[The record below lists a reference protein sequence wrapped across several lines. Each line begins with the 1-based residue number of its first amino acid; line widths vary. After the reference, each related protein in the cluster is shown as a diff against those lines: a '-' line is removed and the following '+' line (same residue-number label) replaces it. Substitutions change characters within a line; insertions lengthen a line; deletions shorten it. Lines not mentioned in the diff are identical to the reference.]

1 MHRKNVIRLLLATA
15 LVVTGCG
22 ADRQFVDPNGTPDS
36 STMDAPSPSNDGSR
50 DSTAVDAPSTD
61 APSADT
67 ASADRRDAP
76 PSMDADA
83 GMSAD
88 GGRDAT
94 IDQSV
99 PDSTIDV
106 SPDGSRPDGFVDVA
120 TEASSDSGND
130 GSGTSDGSDAAEEVD
145 CTSTPPPTISTSG
158 SPTICPGK
166 TVTLTSSAA
175 ASYRWSTGDT
185 TQAIIVAAAGTYSV
199 ATTDNRGCVATSA
212 PTVVTLYPAPTVP
225 TISANG
231 PTRFCSGG
239 NVTLTASSAASYRWS
254 TGATTQSIL
263 VTDTGNYTV
272 TTTNGDGC
280 EATSAPTYVERFV
293 PPAGTRTFLYTGAA
307 ESFTVPE
314 CVTTITAD
322 VHGAQ
327 GGNGTYYAG
336 GLGGRVQ
343 ATLTVVPNTSLSIR
357 IGGAGGGPCPGGGLP
372 GFNGGG
378 PGSCNAAS
386 DSANGGGAT
395 DIRVSPFGIG
405 NRIIVAGA
413 GGGAGFN
420 CAASTNQPDHGGAG
434 GGLTGQRF
442 PSLCTP
448 MGTGAGGSQV
458 AGGVGGT
465 SGTNQAGSGGLGV
478 GGNAAPT
485 SGVTTITEGG
495 GGGGGYYGGGGGL
508 YGGGGGGSS
517 YVTATGSSAITHW
530 QGVRYGHGL
539 VVLTW

>member
-1 MHRKNVIRLLLATA
+1 MHRKNVIRLLFAATA
-15 LVVTGCG
+15 LVITGCG
-22 ADRQFVDPNGTPDS
+22 ADRQFVDPTGGNPDS

-61 APSADT
+61 APTADT

-76 PSMDADA
+76 PSTDADA
-83 GMSAD
+83 GSAE

-99 PDSTIDV
+99 PDSTLDI
-106 SPDGSRPDGFVDVA
+106 SPDVSRPDGFVDVA
-120 TEASSDSGND
+120 NEPSYDSWND
-130 GSGTSDGSDAAEEVD
+130 GSDVSDAAEEVD

-185 TQAIIVAAAGTYSV
+185 TQAIIVAAAGSYSV

-225 TISANG
+225 TISASG
-231 PTRFCSGG
+231 PTRFCSGS

-280 EATSAPTYVERFV
+280 EATSAPTYVERVV
-293 PPAGTRTFLYTGAA
+293 PPAGTRTFSYTGAA

-314 CVTTITAD
+314 CVTVITAD
-322 VHGAQ
+322 AYGAQ
-327 GGNGTYYAG
+327 GGNGTFYNG

-378 PGSCNAAS
+378 AGNCNAAS
-386 DSANGGGAT
+386 DSGNGGGAT

-420 CAASTNQPDHGGAG
+420 CGATQPDHGGAG
-434 GGLTGQRF
+434 GGLTGQRY

-448 MGTGAGGSQV
+448 MGTGGGGSQV
-458 AGGVGGT
+458 AGGVAGV
-465 SGTNQAGSGGLGV
+465 SGANTAVAGSLGQGGAGQV
-478 GGNAAPT
+478 TAT
-485 SGVTTITEGG
+485 SVTEGG
-495 GGGGGYYGGGGGL
+495 GGGGGYYGGGGGV

-517 YVTATGSSAITHW
+517 FVTPTGSSAITHW
-530 QGVRYGHGL
+530 QGVRAGHGQL
-539 VVLTW
+539 IINW